1 MFPPLFDRA
10 DVAVMMECY
19 TKCIPNVELEFSK
32 PLYENDQF
40 KWGTFVNI
48 PWFIFAWA
56 IKIEGLIVVFLKVFF
71 ILKYITILLFF
82 IF

>member
-40 KWGTFVNI
+40 K
-48 PWFIFAWA
+48 
-56 IKIEGLIVVFLKVFF
+56 
-71 ILKYITILLFF
+71 
-82 IF
+82 